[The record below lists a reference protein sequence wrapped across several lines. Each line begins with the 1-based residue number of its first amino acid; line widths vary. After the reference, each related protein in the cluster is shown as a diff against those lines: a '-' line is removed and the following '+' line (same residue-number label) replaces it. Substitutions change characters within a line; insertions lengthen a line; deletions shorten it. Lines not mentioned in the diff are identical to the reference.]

1 MMKRRVI
8 ALFMLMFMVSVVHA
22 EEAGGLNTPLT
33 TTNGKTMRLTD
44 LKGKVV
50 LVNFWATWC
59 PPCLE
64 EIPALVQLQTQ
75 YADRGLVVVGIDYME
90 KADAKRLNQFI
101 DEQGIN
107 YPVVMGDMKTLQ
119 GVAKT
124 LGGVFAL
131 PVTKVLDRNGK
142 VAASH
147 IGGLNFAE
155 MKKLVEPLL

>member
-1 MMKRRVI
+1 M
-8 ALFMLMFMVSVVHA
+8 
-22 EEAGGLNTPLT
+22 NTPLAT
-33 TTNGKTMRLTD
+33 TDGKTMRLSD

-50 LVNFWATWC
+50 LINFWATWC

-107 YPVVMGDMKTLQ
+107 YPVVMGELKTLQ
-119 GVAKT
+119 GVAKI

-131 PVTKVLDRNGK
+131 PVTKVLDRSGK

-147 IGGLNFAE
+147 IGGLDLAE